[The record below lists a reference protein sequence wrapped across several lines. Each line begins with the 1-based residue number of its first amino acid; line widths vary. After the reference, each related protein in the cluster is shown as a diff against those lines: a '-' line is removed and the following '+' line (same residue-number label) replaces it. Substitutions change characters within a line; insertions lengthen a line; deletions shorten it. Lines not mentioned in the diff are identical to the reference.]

1 MFKNLSTKTKLAL
14 FPAIFII
21 ATIVTAIIY
30 SSSISFVQDRIKI
43 SSQTTLLIDE
53 LLKARITI
61 YQFMLNP
68 TQSGKDAIDK
78 QWSKLIDETLTLKE
92 LFVSKEN
99 KDLCDVVVKD
109 IKDYLAEV
117 EVLAKHSFATN
128 KEETKAEFSET
139 LKNMI
144 KIAQNVEKNYE
155 QMNSRNTDM
164 RDDAIIKLTTNLS
177 LVAVFAIGIF
187 IFISIMI
194 SNSIAG
200 SLKNFKDGLLSFF
213 NFLNRK
219 SNDITILD
227 ASSKDEFGDMAKL
240 INENIDIVQ
249 DTIEKDNELIDEAK
263 KVMIRVRNGSYSQTI
278 DKSTPNAS
286 LEEFKNELNKM
297 IIHTKDRFEDINK
310 VLASYS
316 AYDYRPVLKLGDED
330 EEGGVLEK
338 MINGI
343 NALQVAIVSM
353 LKDSLE
359 NGIKLE
365 NSSKALID
373 NVHTL
378 NQSSNEAAA
387 SLEET
392 AAALEE
398 ITSTVTSNSNNVI
411 QMSGYSNEVS
421 NSAKKGQEMARNT
434 AVAMDE
440 ITNQVTNINEA
451 IAVIDQIAFQT
462 NILSL
467 NAAVEA
473 ATAGEAGKGFAVVA
487 QEVRNLASRS
497 ADAAKQIKDV
507 VTTIQ
512 KETEKIKES
521 SDTVTSVISET
532 KGRIESLSK
541 LMNTFQKNSN
551 RAVFEVESISNK
563 IFINLAKLDHVIY
576 KNNLYQLIF
585 GNSHNFKPV
594 DHTQCRLGQWY
605 NTGLGKQEFSFTHSY
620 KGLDNPHSIVH
631 KEANILANECSGHE
645 ISCSKELIENKIE
658 LVEKASEQVF
668 IFLDRILEEKNEQVM
683 KEAANKLF
691 NEEK

>member
-21 ATIVTAIIY
+21 ATVITAIIY

-78 QWSKLIDETLTLKE
+78 QWTKLIDETLTLKE
-92 LFVSKEN
+92 LFSSKEN

-109 IKDYLAEV
+109 IKDYLVGV
-117 EVLAKHSFATN
+117 EVLAKHSFAIN
-128 KEETKAEFSET
+128 KDETRAEFSET
-139 LKNMI
+139 MKNMI
-144 KIAQNVEKNYE
+144 KIIQNVEKYYN
-155 QMNSRNTDM
+155 QMNSRNADI

-187 IFISIMI
+187 IFISIII

-219 SNDITILD
+219 SDDITILD

-263 KVMIRVRNGSYSQTI
+263 KVMMRVRNGWYSQTI

-286 LEEFKNELNKM
+286 LEEFKNELNEM

-316 AYDYRPVLKLGDED
+316 AYDYRPVLKLGDKD
-330 EEGGVLEK
+330 EVGGVLEK

-343 NALQVAIVSM
+343 NALQEAIVSM

-359 NGIKLE
+359 NGIRLE
-365 NSSKALID
+365 SSSKNLIQ
-373 NVHTL
+373 NVNIL

-398 ITSTVTSNSNNVI
+398 ITSTVISNSNNVI

-440 ITNQVTNINEA
+440 ITNQVTHINEA

-487 QEVRNLASRS
+487 QEVRNLATRS
-497 ADAAKQIKDV
+497 AEAAKEIKDIV
-507 VTTIQ
+507 EMATSKAQEGKNISDLMIKDYEELLSNIEKSSQ
-512 KETEKIKES
+512 MINEISDASKEQQAGIS
-521 SDTVTSVISET
+521 QINDTVTMLDQKTQQNAIVASKTHDIANETDSISKHIVEDVLEKRFLGKDKIVEESRKNLNIEEKVILKNET
-532 KGRIESLSK
+532 KKTEK
-541 LMNTFQKNSN
+541 FVT
-551 RAVFEVESISNK
+551 
-563 IFINLAKLDHVIY
+563 
-576 KNNLYQLIF
+576 
-585 GNSHNFKPV
+585 
-594 DHTQCRLGQWY
+594 
-605 NTGLGKQEFSFTHSY
+605 
-620 KGLDNPHSIVH
+620 
-631 KEANILANECSGHE
+631 
-645 ISCSKELIENKIE
+645 NKIE
-658 LVEKASEQVF
+658 ATKSKDDEWESF
-668 IFLDRILEEKNEQVM
+668 
-683 KEAANKLF
+683 
-691 NEEK
+691 

>member
-21 ATIVTAIIY
+21 ATVITAIIY

-78 QWSKLIDETLTLKE
+78 QWTKLIDETLTLKE
-92 LFVSKEN
+92 LFASKEN

-109 IKDYLAEV
+109 IKDYLVGV
-117 EVLAKHSFATN
+117 EVLAKHSFAIN
-128 KEETKAEFSET
+128 KDETRAEFSET
-139 LKNMI
+139 MKNMI
-144 KIAQNVEKNYE
+144 KIVQNVEKYYN
-155 QMNSRNTDM
+155 QMNSRNADI

-219 SNDITILD
+219 SDDITILD

-263 KVMIRVRNGSYSQTI
+263 KVMMRVRNGWYSQTI

-286 LEEFKNELNKM
+286 LEEFKNELNEM

-316 AYDYRPVLKLGDED
+316 AYDYRPVLKLGDKD
-330 EEGGVLEK
+330 EVGGVLEK

-343 NALQVAIVSM
+343 NALQEAIVSM

-359 NGIKLE
+359 NGIRLE
-365 NSSKALID
+365 SSSKNLIQ
-373 NVHTL
+373 NVNIL

-398 ITSTVTSNSNNVI
+398 ITSTVTSNSSNVI

-440 ITNQVTNINEA
+440 ITNQVTHINEA

-487 QEVRNLASRS
+487 QEVRNLATRS
-497 ADAAKQIKDV
+497 AEAAKEIKDIV
-507 VTTIQ
+507 EMATSKAQEGKNISDLMIKDYEELLSNIEKSSQ
-512 KETEKIKES
+512 MINEISDASKEQQAGIS
-521 SDTVTSVISET
+521 QINDTVTMLDQKTQQNAIVASKTHDIANETDSISKHIVEDVLEKRFLGKDKIVEESRKNLNIEEKVILKNET
-532 KGRIESLSK
+532 KKTEK
-541 LMNTFQKNSN
+541 FVT
-551 RAVFEVESISNK
+551 
-563 IFINLAKLDHVIY
+563 
-576 KNNLYQLIF
+576 
-585 GNSHNFKPV
+585 
-594 DHTQCRLGQWY
+594 
-605 NTGLGKQEFSFTHSY
+605 
-620 KGLDNPHSIVH
+620 
-631 KEANILANECSGHE
+631 
-645 ISCSKELIENKIE
+645 NKIE
-658 LVEKASEQVF
+658 ATKSKDDEWESF
-668 IFLDRILEEKNEQVM
+668 
-683 KEAANKLF
+683 
-691 NEEK
+691 

>member
-21 ATIVTAIIY
+21 ATVITAIIY

-78 QWSKLIDETLTLKE
+78 QWTKLIDETLTLKE
-92 LFVSKEN
+92 LFASKEN
-99 KDLCDVVVKD
+99 RDLCDVVVKD
-109 IKDYLAEV
+109 IKDYLVGV
-117 EVLAKHSFATN
+117 EVLAKHSFAIN
-128 KEETKAEFSET
+128 KDETRAEFSET
-139 LKNMI
+139 MKNMI
-144 KIAQNVEKNYE
+144 KIVQNVEKYYN
-155 QMNSRNTDM
+155 QMNSRNTDI

-219 SNDITILD
+219 SDDITLLD
-227 ASSKDEFGDMAKL
+227 ASSKDEFGYMAKL

-263 KVMIRVRNGSYSQTI
+263 AVMIRVRNGWYSQTI

-286 LEEFKNELNKM
+286 LEEFKNELNEM
-297 IIHTKDRFEDINK
+297 IIHTKDRFEHINDILN
-310 VLASYS
+310 SYS
-316 AYDYRPVLKLGDED
+316 NYDYRPVLELGKDD

-338 MINGI
+338 MITGI
-343 NALQVAIVSM
+343 NALQNAIVSM
-353 LKDSLE
+353 LKDSLKR
-359 NGIKLE
+359 GVSLE
-365 NSSKALID
+365 ESSKTLIE
-373 NVHTL
+373 NVNSL

-398 ITSTVTSNSNNVI
+398 ITSTVISNSSNVVE
-411 QMSGYSNEVS
+411 MSGYSNEVS

-434 AVAMDE
+434 ANAMDE
-440 ITNQVTNINEA
+440 ITNQVNNINEA
-451 IAVIDQIAFQT
+451 ISVIDNIAFQT

-487 QEVRNLASRS
+487 QEVRNLATRS
-497 ADAAKQIKDV
+497 AEAAKEIKDIV
-507 VTTIQ
+507 EMATSKAQEGKNISDLMIKDYEGLLNNIEKSLEMINEISNASKEQQSGISQINDAVTMLDQ
-512 KETEKIKES
+512 KTQQNAVIASKTQGIANQTDGISKNIVEDVIAKRFIGKDDILATSRKEAKKEEKTLKTVKKEEPKKEKKASKVLEIKEQK
-521 SDTVTSVISET
+521 SDDEW
-532 KGRIESLSK
+532 ES
-541 LMNTFQKNSN
+541 F
-551 RAVFEVESISNK
+551 
-563 IFINLAKLDHVIY
+563 
-576 KNNLYQLIF
+576 
-585 GNSHNFKPV
+585 
-594 DHTQCRLGQWY
+594 
-605 NTGLGKQEFSFTHSY
+605 
-620 KGLDNPHSIVH
+620 
-631 KEANILANECSGHE
+631 
-645 ISCSKELIENKIE
+645 
-658 LVEKASEQVF
+658 
-668 IFLDRILEEKNEQVM
+668 
-683 KEAANKLF
+683 
-691 NEEK
+691 

>member
-78 QWSKLIDETLTLKE
+78 QWTKLIDETLTLKE
-92 LFVSKEN
+92 LFASKEN

-109 IKDYLAEV
+109 IKDYLVGV
-117 EVLAKHSFATN
+117 EVLAKHTFAIN
-128 KEETKAEFSET
+128 KEETRAEFSET
-139 LKNMI
+139 MKNMI
-144 KIAQNVEKNYE
+144 KIVQNVEKYYN
-155 QMNSRNTDM
+155 QMNSRNVDI

-219 SNDITILD
+219 SDDITILD

-263 KVMIRVRNGSYSQTI
+263 KVMMRVRNGWYSQTI

-286 LEEFKNELNKM
+286 LEEFKNELNEM

-316 AYDYRPVLKLGDED
+316 AYDYRPVLKLGDKD
-330 EEGGVLEK
+330 EVGGVLEK

-343 NALQVAIVSM
+343 NALQEAIVSM

-359 NGIKLE
+359 NGIRLE

-487 QEVRNLASRS
+487 QEVRNLATRS
-497 ADAAKQIKDV
+497 AEAAKEIKNIVEMATSKAQEGKNISDLMIKDYEELL
-507 VTTIQ
+507 TNIEKSSQ
-512 KETEKIKES
+512 MINEISNASKEQQAGIS
-521 SDTVTSVISET
+521 QINDTVTMLDQKTQQNAIIASKTQDIANETDNISKHIVEDVLEKKFLGKDKIVEESRKNLNREEKVII
-532 KGRIESLSK
+532 KMKLKKLKSL
-541 LMNTFQKNSN
+541 LQKN
-551 RAVFEVESISNK
+551 R
-563 IFINLAKLDHVIY
+563 
-576 KNNLYQLIF
+576 
-585 GNSHNFKPV
+585 
-594 DHTQCRLGQWY
+594 
-605 NTGLGKQEFSFTHSY
+605 SY
-620 KGLDNPHSIVH
+620 KI
-631 KEANILANECSGHE
+631 K
-645 ISCSKELIENKIE
+645 
-658 LVEKASEQVF
+658 
-668 IFLDRILEEKNEQVM
+668 R
-683 KEAANKLF
+683 
-691 NEEK
+691 

>member
-14 FPAIFII
+14 FPTIFII
-21 ATIVTAIIY
+21 ATVITAIIY

-78 QWSKLIDETLTLKE
+78 QWTKLIDETLILKE
-92 LFVSKEN
+92 LFSSKEN

-109 IKDYLAEV
+109 IKDYLVGV
-117 EVLAKHSFATN
+117 EVLAKHSFAIN
-128 KEETKAEFSET
+128 KDETRAEFSET
-139 LKNMI
+139 MKNMI
-144 KIAQNVEKNYE
+144 KIIQNVEKYYN
-155 QMNSRNTDM
+155 QMNSRNVDI

-219 SNDITILD
+219 SDDITILD

-263 KVMIRVRNGSYSQTI
+263 KVMMRVRNGWYSQAI

-286 LEEFKNELNKM
+286 LEEFKNELNEM

-316 AYDYRPVLKLGDED
+316 AYDYRPVLKLGDKD
-330 EEGGVLEK
+330 EVGGVLEK

-343 NALQVAIVSM
+343 NALQEAIVSM

-359 NGIKLE
+359 NGIRLE
-365 NSSKALID
+365 SSSKNLIQ
-373 NVHTL
+373 NVNIL

-398 ITSTVTSNSNNVI
+398 ITSTVTSNSSNVI

-440 ITNQVTNINEA
+440 ITNQVTHINEA

-487 QEVRNLASRS
+487 QEVRNLATRS
-497 ADAAKQIKDV
+497 AEAAKEIKDIV
-507 VTTIQ
+507 EMATSKAQEGKNISDLMIKDYEELLTNIEKSSQ
-512 KETEKIKES
+512 MINEISDASKEQQAGIS
-521 SDTVTSVISET
+521 QINDTVTMLDQKTQQNAIVASKTHDIANETDSISKHIVEDVLEKRFLGKDKIVEESRKNLNIEEKVILKNET
-532 KGRIESLSK
+532 KKTEK
-541 LMNTFQKNSN
+541 FV
-551 RAVFEVESISNK
+551 A
-563 IFINLAKLDHVIY
+563 
-576 KNNLYQLIF
+576 
-585 GNSHNFKPV
+585 
-594 DHTQCRLGQWY
+594 
-605 NTGLGKQEFSFTHSY
+605 
-620 KGLDNPHSIVH
+620 
-631 KEANILANECSGHE
+631 
-645 ISCSKELIENKIE
+645 NKIE
-658 LVEKASEQVF
+658 ATKSKDDEWESF
-668 IFLDRILEEKNEQVM
+668 
-683 KEAANKLF
+683 
-691 NEEK
+691 

>member
-78 QWSKLIDETLTLKE
+78 QWTKLIDETLTLKE
-92 LFVSKEN
+92 LFASKEN

-109 IKDYLAEV
+109 IKDYLVGV
-117 EVLAKHSFATN
+117 EVLAKHTFAIN
-128 KEETKAEFSET
+128 KEETRAEFSET
-139 LKNMI
+139 MKNMI
-144 KIAQNVEKNYE
+144 KIVQNVEKYYN
-155 QMNSRNTDM
+155 QMNSRNVDI

-219 SNDITILD
+219 SDDITILD

-263 KVMIRVRNGSYSQTI
+263 KVMMRVRNGWYSQTI

-286 LEEFKNELNKM
+286 LEEFKNELNEM

-316 AYDYRPVLKLGDED
+316 AYDYRPVLKLGDKD
-330 EEGGVLEK
+330 EVGGVLEK

-343 NALQVAIVSM
+343 NALQEAIVSM

-359 NGIKLE
+359 NGIRLE

-487 QEVRNLASRS
+487 QEVRNLATRS
-497 ADAAKQIKDV
+497 AEAAKEIKNIVEMATSKAQEGKNISDLMIKDYEELL
-507 VTTIQ
+507 TNIEKSSQ
-512 KETEKIKES
+512 MINEISNASKEQQAGIS
-521 SDTVTSVISET
+521 QINDTVTMLDQKTQQNAIIASKTQDIANETDNISKHIVEDVLEKKFLGKDKIVEESRKNLNREEKVIIKNET
-532 KGRIESLSK
+532 KKTEK
-541 LMNTFQKNSN
+541 
-551 RAVFEVESISNK
+551 
-563 IFINLAKLDHVIY
+563 FITK
-576 KNNLYQLIF
+576 
-585 GNSHNFKPV
+585 
-594 DHTQCRLGQWY
+594 
-605 NTGLGKQEFSFTHSY
+605 
-620 KGLDNPHSIVH
+620 
-631 KEANILANECSGHE
+631 
-645 ISCSKELIENKIE
+645 KIE
-658 LVEKASEQVF
+658 ATKSKDDEWESF
-668 IFLDRILEEKNEQVM
+668 
-683 KEAANKLF
+683 
-691 NEEK
+691 

>member
-43 SSQTTLLIDE
+43 SSQNTLLIDE
-53 LLKARITI
+53 LLKARITL

-68 TQSGKDAIDK
+68 TPSAKDAIDK
-78 QWSKLIDETLTLKE
+78 QWSKLIDETLRLKE
-92 LFVSKEN
+92 LFRSKEN

-128 KEETKAEFSET
+128 NEETKAEFSET

-155 QMNSRNTDM
+155 QMNSRNADM

-343 NALQVAIVSM
+343 NALQEAIVSM

-359 NGIKLE
+359 NGIRLE
-365 NSSKALID
+365 NSSKTLID

-487 QEVRNLASRS
+487 QEVRNLATRS
-497 ADAAKQIKDV
+497 AEAAKEIKNIVEMATSKAQEGKNISDLMIKDYEELL
-507 VTTIQ
+507 TNIEKSSQ
-512 KETEKIKES
+512 MINEISNASKEQQAGIS
-521 SDTVTSVISET
+521 QINDTVTMLDQKTQQNAIIASKTQDIANETDNISKHIVEDVLEKKFLGKDKIVEESRKNLNREEKVIIKSET
-532 KGRIESLSK
+532 KKTEK
-541 LMNTFQKNSN
+541 
-551 RAVFEVESISNK
+551 
-563 IFINLAKLDHVIY
+563 FITK
-576 KNNLYQLIF
+576 
-585 GNSHNFKPV
+585 
-594 DHTQCRLGQWY
+594 
-605 NTGLGKQEFSFTHSY
+605 
-620 KGLDNPHSIVH
+620 
-631 KEANILANECSGHE
+631 
-645 ISCSKELIENKIE
+645 KIE
-658 LVEKASEQVF
+658 ATKSKDDEWESF
-668 IFLDRILEEKNEQVM
+668 
-683 KEAANKLF
+683 
-691 NEEK
+691 

>member
-21 ATIVTAIIY
+21 ATVITAIIY

-61 YQFMLNP
+61 YQFMLIP
-68 TQSGKDAIDK
+68 TPSAKDAIDK

-109 IKDYLAEV
+109 IKDYLAGV

-128 KEETKAEFSET
+128 KEETRAEFSET
-139 LKNMI
+139 MKNMI
-144 KIAQNVEKNYE
+144 KIAQNIEKNYE
-155 QMNSRNTDM
+155 QMNSRNADI

-227 ASSKDEFGDMAKL
+227 ASSKDEFGYMAKL

-263 KVMIRVRNGSYSQTI
+263 KVMMRVRNGWYSQTI

-286 LEEFKNELNKM
+286 LEEFKNELNEM
-297 IIHTKDRFEDINK
+297 IIHTKDRFQHINE

-343 NALQVAIVSM
+343 NALQVAVVSM

-462 NILSL
+462 NIL
-467 NAAVEA
+467 
-473 ATAGEAGKGFAVVA
+473 
-487 QEVRNLASRS
+487 
-497 ADAAKQIKDV
+497 
-507 VTTIQ
+507 
-512 KETEKIKES
+512 
-521 SDTVTSVISET
+521 
-532 KGRIESLSK
+532 
-541 LMNTFQKNSN
+541 
-551 RAVFEVESISNK
+551 
-563 IFINLAKLDHVIY
+563 
-576 KNNLYQLIF
+576 
-585 GNSHNFKPV
+585 
-594 DHTQCRLGQWY
+594 
-605 NTGLGKQEFSFTHSY
+605 
-620 KGLDNPHSIVH
+620 
-631 KEANILANECSGHE
+631 
-645 ISCSKELIENKIE
+645 
-658 LVEKASEQVF
+658 
-668 IFLDRILEEKNEQVM
+668 
-683 KEAANKLF
+683 
-691 NEEK
+691 

>member
-21 ATIVTAIIY
+21 ATVITAIIY

-61 YQFMLNP
+61 YQFMLIP
-68 TQSGKDAIDK
+68 TPSGKDAIDK
-78 QWSKLIDETLTLKE
+78 QWTKLIDETLTLKE
-92 LFVSKEN
+92 LFASKEN

-109 IKDYLAEV
+109 IKDYLAGV
-117 EVLAKHSFATN
+117 EVLAKHSFAIN
-128 KEETKAEFSET
+128 KDETRAEFSET
-139 LKNMI
+139 MKNMI
-144 KIAQNVEKNYE
+144 KIVQNVEKYYD
-155 QMNSRNTDM
+155 QMNTRNANI
-164 RDDAIIKLTTNLS
+164 RDGAVTKLTTNLS

-219 SNDITILD
+219 SDDITILD

-263 KVMIRVRNGSYSQTI
+263 KVMMRVRNGWYSQTI

-286 LEEFKNELNKM
+286 LEEFKNELNEM

-316 AYDYRPVLKLGDED
+316 AYDYRPVLKLGDKD
-330 EEGGVLEK
+330 EVGGVLEK

-343 NALQVAIVSM
+343 NALQEAIVSM

-359 NGIKLE
+359 NGIRLE
-365 NSSKALID
+365 SSSKALID

-440 ITNQVTNINEA
+440 ITNQVTHINEA

-487 QEVRNLASRS
+487 QEVRNLATRS
-497 ADAAKQIKDV
+497 AEAAKEIKNIVEMATSKSQEGKNISDLMIKDYEELL
-507 VTTIQ
+507 TNIEKSSQ
-512 KETEKIKES
+512 MINEISNASKEQQAGIS
-521 SDTVTSVISET
+521 QINDTVTMLDQKTQQNAIIASKTQDIAKETDNISKHIVEDVLEKRFLGKDKIVEESRKNLNIEEKVILKTET
-532 KGRIESLSK
+532 KKTEKFVAKKVEATKSKDDEWES
-541 LMNTFQKNSN
+541 F
-551 RAVFEVESISNK
+551 
-563 IFINLAKLDHVIY
+563 
-576 KNNLYQLIF
+576 
-585 GNSHNFKPV
+585 
-594 DHTQCRLGQWY
+594 
-605 NTGLGKQEFSFTHSY
+605 
-620 KGLDNPHSIVH
+620 
-631 KEANILANECSGHE
+631 
-645 ISCSKELIENKIE
+645 
-658 LVEKASEQVF
+658 
-668 IFLDRILEEKNEQVM
+668 
-683 KEAANKLF
+683 
-691 NEEK
+691 

>member
-61 YQFMLNP
+61 YQFMLIP
-68 TQSGKDAIDK
+68 TPSGKEAIDK
-78 QWSKLIDETLTLKE
+78 QWTKLIDETLTLKE

-109 IKDYLAEV
+109 IKDYLVGV

-128 KEETKAEFSET
+128 KEETRAEFSET
-139 LKNMI
+139 MKNMI
-144 KIAQNVEKNYE
+144 KIAQNIEKYYDE
-155 QMNSRNTDM
+155 MNSRNADI

-263 KVMIRVRNGSYSQTI
+263 KVMMRVRNGWYSQTI

-316 AYDYRPVLKLGDED
+316 AYD
-330 EEGGVLEK
+330 
-338 MINGI
+338 
-343 NALQVAIVSM
+343 
-353 LKDSLE
+353 
-359 NGIKLE
+359 
-365 NSSKALID
+365 
-373 NVHTL
+373 
-378 NQSSNEAAA
+378 
-387 SLEET
+387 
-392 AAALEE
+392 
-398 ITSTVTSNSNNVI
+398 
-411 QMSGYSNEVS
+411 
-421 NSAKKGQEMARNT
+421 
-434 AVAMDE
+434 
-440 ITNQVTNINEA
+440 
-451 IAVIDQIAFQT
+451 
-462 NILSL
+462 
-467 NAAVEA
+467 
-473 ATAGEAGKGFAVVA
+473 
-487 QEVRNLASRS
+487 
-497 ADAAKQIKDV
+497 
-507 VTTIQ
+507 
-512 KETEKIKES
+512 
-521 SDTVTSVISET
+521 
-532 KGRIESLSK
+532 
-541 LMNTFQKNSN
+541 
-551 RAVFEVESISNK
+551 
-563 IFINLAKLDHVIY
+563 
-576 KNNLYQLIF
+576 
-585 GNSHNFKPV
+585 
-594 DHTQCRLGQWY
+594 
-605 NTGLGKQEFSFTHSY
+605 
-620 KGLDNPHSIVH
+620 
-631 KEANILANECSGHE
+631 
-645 ISCSKELIENKIE
+645 
-658 LVEKASEQVF
+658 
-668 IFLDRILEEKNEQVM
+668 
-683 KEAANKLF
+683 
-691 NEEK
+691 

>member
-21 ATIVTAIIY
+21 ATVITAIIY

-78 QWSKLIDETLTLKE
+78 QWTKLIDETLTLKE
-92 LFVSKEN
+92 LFSSKEN

-109 IKDYLAEV
+109 IKDYLVGV
-117 EVLAKHSFATN
+117 EVLAKHSFAIN
-128 KEETKAEFSET
+128 KDETRAEFSET
-139 LKNMI
+139 MKNMI
-144 KIAQNVEKNYE
+144 KIIQNVEKYYN
-155 QMNSRNTDM
+155 QMNSRNADI

-219 SNDITILD
+219 SDDITILD

-263 KVMIRVRNGSYSQTI
+263 KVMMRVRNGWYSQTI

-286 LEEFKNELNKM
+286 LEEFKNELNEM

-316 AYDYRPVLKLGDED
+316 TYDYRPVLKLGDKD
-330 EEGGVLEK
+330 EVGGVLEK

-343 NALQVAIVSM
+343 NALQEAIVSM
-353 LKDSLE
+353 LKDSLK
-359 NGIKLE
+359 NGIRLE
-365 NSSKALID
+365 SSSKNLIQ
-373 NVHTL
+373 NVNIL

-398 ITSTVTSNSNNVI
+398 ITSTVISNSNNVI

-440 ITNQVTNINEA
+440 ITNQVTHINEA

-487 QEVRNLASRS
+487 QEVRNLATRS
-497 ADAAKQIKDV
+497 AEAAKEIKDIV
-507 VTTIQ
+507 EMATSKAQEGKNISDLMIKDYEELLSNIEKSSQ
-512 KETEKIKES
+512 MINEISDASKEQQAGIS
-521 SDTVTSVISET
+521 QINDTVTMLDQKTQQNAIVASKTHDIANETDSISKYIVEDVLEKRFLGKDKIVEESRKNLNIEEKVILKNET
-532 KGRIESLSK
+532 KKTEK
-541 LMNTFQKNSN
+541 FV
-551 RAVFEVESISNK
+551 A
-563 IFINLAKLDHVIY
+563 
-576 KNNLYQLIF
+576 
-585 GNSHNFKPV
+585 
-594 DHTQCRLGQWY
+594 
-605 NTGLGKQEFSFTHSY
+605 
-620 KGLDNPHSIVH
+620 
-631 KEANILANECSGHE
+631 
-645 ISCSKELIENKIE
+645 NKIE
-658 LVEKASEQVF
+658 ATKSKDDKDDEWESF
-668 IFLDRILEEKNEQVM
+668 
-683 KEAANKLF
+683 
-691 NEEK
+691 

>member
-21 ATIVTAIIY
+21 ATVITAIIY

-78 QWSKLIDETLTLKE
+78 QWTKLIDETLTLKE
-92 LFVSKEN
+92 LFASKEN
-99 KDLCDVVVKD
+99 RDLCDVVVKD
-109 IKDYLAEV
+109 IKDYLVGV
-117 EVLAKHSFATN
+117 EVLAKHSFAIN
-128 KEETKAEFSET
+128 KDETRAEFSET
-139 LKNMI
+139 MKNMI
-144 KIAQNVEKNYE
+144 KIVQNVEKYYN
-155 QMNSRNTDM
+155 QMNSRNTDI

-219 SNDITILD
+219 SDDITLLD
-227 ASSKDEFGDMAKL
+227 ASSKDEFGYMAKL

-263 KVMIRVRNGSYSQTI
+263 AVMIRVRNGWYSQTI

-286 LEEFKNELNKM
+286 LEEFKNELNEM
-297 IIHTKDRFEDINK
+297 IIHTKDRFEHINDILN
-310 VLASYS
+310 SYS
-316 AYDYRPVLKLGDED
+316 NYDYRPVLELGKDD

-338 MINGI
+338 MITGI
-343 NALQVAIVSM
+343 NALQNAIVSM
-353 LKDSLE
+353 LKDSLKR
-359 NGIKLE
+359 GVSLE
-365 NSSKALID
+365 ESSKTLIE
-373 NVHTL
+373 NVNSL

-398 ITSTVTSNSNNVI
+398 ITSTVISNSSNVVE
-411 QMSGYSNEVS
+411 MSGYSNEVS

-434 AVAMDE
+434 ANAMDE
-440 ITNQVTNINEA
+440 ITNQVNNINEA
-451 IAVIDQIAFQT
+451 ISVIDNIAFQT

-487 QEVRNLASRS
+487 QEVRNLATRS
-497 ADAAKQIKDV
+497 AEAAKEIKDIV
-507 VTTIQ
+507 EMATSKAQEGKNISDLMIKDYEGLLNNIEKSLEMINEISNASKEQQSGISQINDAVTMLDQ
-512 KETEKIKES
+512 KTQQNAVIASKTQSIANQTDGISKNIVEDVIAKRFIGKDDILVKSRKQSSKEDKLVSKEEVIKNKKPTKILEIKEQK
-521 SDTVTSVISET
+521 SDDEW
-532 KGRIESLSK
+532 ES
-541 LMNTFQKNSN
+541 F
-551 RAVFEVESISNK
+551 
-563 IFINLAKLDHVIY
+563 
-576 KNNLYQLIF
+576 
-585 GNSHNFKPV
+585 
-594 DHTQCRLGQWY
+594 
-605 NTGLGKQEFSFTHSY
+605 
-620 KGLDNPHSIVH
+620 
-631 KEANILANECSGHE
+631 
-645 ISCSKELIENKIE
+645 
-658 LVEKASEQVF
+658 
-668 IFLDRILEEKNEQVM
+668 
-683 KEAANKLF
+683 
-691 NEEK
+691 

>member
-21 ATIVTAIIY
+21 ATVITAIIY

-78 QWSKLIDETLTLKE
+78 QWTKLIDETLTLKE
-92 LFVSKEN
+92 LFASKEN

-109 IKDYLAEV
+109 IKDYLVGV
-117 EVLAKHSFATN
+117 EVLAKHSFAIN
-128 KEETKAEFSET
+128 KEETRAEFSET
-139 LKNMI
+139 MKNMI
-144 KIAQNVEKNYE
+144 KIVQNVEKYYN
-155 QMNSRNTDM
+155 QMNSRNVDI

-219 SNDITILD
+219 SDDITILD

-263 KVMIRVRNGSYSQTI
+263 KVMMRVRNGWYSQTI

-286 LEEFKNELNKM
+286 LEEFKNELNEM

-316 AYDYRPVLKLGDED
+316 AYDYRPVLKLGDKD
-330 EEGGVLEK
+330 EVGGVLEK

-343 NALQVAIVSM
+343 NALQEAIVSM

-359 NGIKLE
+359 NGIRLE
-365 NSSKALID
+365 SSSKNLIQ
-373 NVHTL
+373 NVNIL

-398 ITSTVTSNSNNVI
+398 ITSTVTSNSSNVI

-440 ITNQVTNINEA
+440 ITNQVTYINEA

-487 QEVRNLASRS
+487 QEVRNLATRS
-497 ADAAKQIKDV
+497 AEAAKEIKDIV
-507 VTTIQ
+507 EMATSKAQEGKNISDLMIKDYEELLTNIEKSSQ
-512 KETEKIKES
+512 MINEISDASKEQQAGIS
-521 SDTVTSVISET
+521 QINDTVTMLDQKTQQNAIVASKTHDIANETDSISKHIVEDVLEKRFLGKDKIVEESRKNLNIEEKVILKNET
-532 KGRIESLSK
+532 KKTEK
-541 LMNTFQKNSN
+541 FVT
-551 RAVFEVESISNK
+551 
-563 IFINLAKLDHVIY
+563 
-576 KNNLYQLIF
+576 
-585 GNSHNFKPV
+585 
-594 DHTQCRLGQWY
+594 
-605 NTGLGKQEFSFTHSY
+605 
-620 KGLDNPHSIVH
+620 
-631 KEANILANECSGHE
+631 
-645 ISCSKELIENKIE
+645 NKIE
-658 LVEKASEQVF
+658 ATKSKDDEWESF
-668 IFLDRILEEKNEQVM
+668 
-683 KEAANKLF
+683 
-691 NEEK
+691 